1 MQVKATMRHNYATH
15 KMAKIC
21 LPIQS
26 KSNKSL
32 QLMEVKRG
40 TTLWKIVYHS
50 LVKLK
55 INITPDPAVSFL
67 GIFSRK
73 MNAHVYQGTIMFTT
87 ALLVIALN

>member
-1 MQVKATMRHNYATH
+1 
-15 KMAKIC
+15 MAKIC
-21 LPIQS
+21 LPIQR
-26 KSNKSL
+26 KSNKNL

-40 TTLWKIVYHS
+40 TTLWKIVYHT

-73 MNAHVYQGTIMFTT
+73 MNCTCVPGYNNVHDSIAHNSPELETT
-87 ALLVIALN
+87 PKVICNKMNK